1 MTKEEM
7 VAAIEAGN
15 ITEELVDAL
24 VEYEWDID
32 PYEVLNNYGHIDD
45 EGVREK
51 MAEDVRYALSHN
63 PQYAM
68 NYLQEE

>member
-15 ITEELVDAL
+15 ITEELVNAI
-24 VEYEWDID
+24 VEFEWELD

-45 EGVREK
+45 EGVRER
-51 MAEDVRYALSHN
+51 MAVDVWYALSHN
-63 PQYAM
+63 PKDVIDYIM
-68 NYLQEE
+68 EE

>member
-15 ITEELVDAL
+15 ITEELVNAI
-24 VEYEWDID
+24 VEFEWELD

-63 PQYAM
+63 PKDAIEYIKG
-68 NYLQEE
+68 E

>member
-15 ITEELVDAL
+15 ITEELVNAI
-24 VEYEWDID
+24 VEFEWDLD
-32 PYEVLNNYGHIDD
+32 PYEVLNNYGHLDD

-51 MAEDVRYALSHN
+51 MAEDVRYALNHN
-63 PQYAM
+63 PKDAIDYIT
-68 NYLQEE
+68 EE